1 MAIMFK
7 NLPAYGLF
15 CRNVEELHLQN
26 ILMCSADKEIRPA
39 LAFDRVINLGM
50 FSVKGEVKNQSIPMI
65 HFRNSENISAAFC
78 RSMGHSDF
86 LFEAE
91 KNSVSNLN
99 LSNNMLQTGQKEI
112 TEVTALQ
119 DDQLYE
125 DFKTDLK
132 YSVTGGEKIKGLPA
146 QDLKD
151 NPLKFSLEITKRGS
165 LQLCLLILNDS
176 DRSEKVLIKYD
187 GIVQEFLI
195 DWSDWGWAPV
205 TMLKEYPENRKV
217 DFEIVS
223 LEKDSHLKI
232 AKACIRYQDIAK
244 TD

>member
-1 MAIMFK
+1 
-7 NLPAYGLF
+7 
-15 CRNVEELHLQN
+15 
-26 ILMCSADKEIRPA
+26 
-39 LAFDRVINLGM
+39 
-50 FSVKGEVKNQSIPMI
+50 
-65 HFRNSENISAAFC
+65 
-78 RSMGHSDF
+78 
-86 LFEAE
+86 
-91 KNSVSNLN
+91 
-99 LSNNMLQTGQKEI
+99 MLQTGQKEI